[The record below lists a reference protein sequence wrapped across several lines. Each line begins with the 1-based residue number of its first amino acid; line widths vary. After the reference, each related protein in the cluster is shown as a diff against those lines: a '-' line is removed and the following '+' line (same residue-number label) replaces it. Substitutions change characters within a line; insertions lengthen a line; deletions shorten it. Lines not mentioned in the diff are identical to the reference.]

1 MGVIEAMT
9 TVVLEAGRMDRPAP
23 RARSVAEPRPW
34 RFRLPYM
41 PALPVLS
48 ALLLILAVR

>member
-23 RARSVAEPRPW
+23 RARNVAEPRSW

-41 PALPVLS
+41 PALPALG
-48 ALLLILAVR
+48 ALLLVLAVR